1 MRLITTMNLSS
12 ATSTRAA
19 APSAAP
25 RHLRV
30 SCHQST
36 SRGSSVASRRKLAR
50 VMGMNVRTA
59 SRGLTHGEE
68 RRVAATVLVIGSGA
82 AGLRAAIELAERG
95 VQVVCVSKRRRDDAH
110 TVLAAGG
117 INAALATMD
126 PEDSWEQHAA
136 DTLREA
142 YWLADPGIVE
152 LLCREAPAAIEEL
165 VRYGVQFA
173 REDDGRLTQRFFG
186 AHRWRRTCFAGDY
199 TGREIQRA
207 LVGRA
212 AEVGVAMRDDLYVSR
227 LLVHDGRV
235 FGVYAFDVEDGG
247 RSVIVAD
254 AVILAAGGHT
264 RIWRRSSSRR
274 DENTGDAMRL
284 AAEAG
289 CRLRDMEFVQFHPTG
304 MVFPEESAGTLV
316 TEAVRGEGGILR
328 NAAGERFM
336 ERYDPERLELSARDR
351 VALANYIEIAEGRGT
366 EHGGVLLDVSHL
378 DRDMVL
384 RRLPR
389 MYRQFIDLAMVDITS
404 TPMEVAPTA
413 HYSMGGVW
421 VDAETHATE
430 VEGLYAV
437 GECATGVHGA
447 NRLGGNSLTECVV
460 FGRIVGAEAARWSAK
475 LDVQVRDR
483 AAIAAA
489 REEVDE
495 LLARRGEE
503 FPRPLQRA
511 VRDLMAECCGVV
523 RSENGLREGLTR
535 LDEVA
540 ARARD
545 MEVRP
550 DIAGYDDLA
559 YAFDLKG
566 SLLAARSTLQCALE
580 RRETR
585 GAHNRVDFPDQD
597 PGLQLNLVWSCE
609 GTITREPIPQPSS
622 AVAALADGPEL
633 ETTGRLLE

>member
-1 MRLITTMNLSS
+1 
-12 ATSTRAA
+12 
-19 APSAAP
+19 
-25 RHLRV
+25 V
-30 SCHQST
+30 
-36 SRGSSVASRRKLAR
+36 
-50 VMGMNVRTA
+50 
-59 SRGLTHGEE
+59 THVEE
-68 RRVAATVLVIGSGA
+68 RRTAATVLVIGTGA

-95 VQVVCVSKRRRDDAH
+95 VQVLCVGKRRRDDAH
-110 TVLAAGG
+110 TVLASGG

-126 PEDSWEQHAA
+126 PEDSWQHHAA
-136 DTLREA
+136 DTLRES
-142 YWLADPGIVE
+142 YWLADPRAVE
-152 LLCREAPAAIEEL
+152 LLCREAPAAVEDL
-165 VRYGVQFA
+165 VRYGAQFA
-173 REDDGRLTQRFFG
+173 REDDGRLTQRYFG
-186 AHRWRRTCFAGDY
+186 AHRFRRTCFAGDY

-212 AEVGVAMRDDLYVSR
+212 TDAGVAIRDDVYVTR
-227 LLVHDGRV
+227 LLVHEGRV
-235 FGVYAFDVEDGG
+235 FGAYGFDVEDGS
-247 RSVIVAD
+247 RWVIVAD
-254 AVILAAGGHT
+254 AVVLAAGGHT

-289 CRLRDMEFVQFHPTG
+289 CRLRDMELVQFHPTG

-336 ERYDPERLELSARDR
+336 ERYDPERLELSTRDR
-351 VALANYIEIAEGRGT
+351 VALANYTEIAEGRGT
-366 EHGGVLLDVSHL
+366 EHGGVLLDISHL
-378 DRDMVL
+378 DRELVL

-389 MYRQFIDLAMVDITS
+389 MYRQLLDLAMLDITS
-404 TPMEVAPTA
+404 TPIEVAPTA

-421 VDAETHATE
+421 VDPETHATD

-447 NRLGGNSLTECVV
+447 NRLGGNSLAECVV
-460 FGRIVGAEAARWSAK
+460 FGRIVGAEAARWSAQ
-475 LDVQVRDR
+475 LDVQARDH

-503 FPRPLQRA
+503 FARPLQRA
-511 VRDLMAECCGVV
+511 VRDLMSECGGVI
-523 RSENGLREGLTR
+523 RSEHGLREGLAR
-535 LDEVA
+535 LGEVA
-540 ARARD
+540 TRAHD

-559 YAFDLKG
+559 HAFDLHG
-566 SLLAARSTLQCALE
+566 SLLAARAMLDCALE

-585 GAHNRVDFPDQD
+585 GAHNRIDFPDQD
-597 PGLQLNLVWSCE
+597 PGLQVNLLWAGE
-609 GTITREPIPQPSS
+609 GTVTRETIPQPSS
-622 AVAALADGPEL
+622 EVAALADGPEL
-633 ETTGRLLE
+633 DATGRLLE

>member
-1 MRLITTMNLSS
+1 MNALSAAS
-12 ATSTRAA
+12 GLTQPDERRTAA
-19 APSAAP
+19 A
-25 RHLRV
+25 
-30 SCHQST
+30 
-36 SRGSSVASRRKLAR
+36 
-50 VMGMNVRTA
+50 
-59 SRGLTHGEE
+59 
-68 RRVAATVLVIGSGA
+68 VLVIGTGA

-95 VQVVCVSKRRRDDAH
+95 VQVLCVGKRRRDDAH
-110 TVLAAGG
+110 TVLASGG

-136 DTLREA
+136 DTLRES
-142 YWLADPGIVE
+142 YWLADPRAVE
-152 LLCREAPAAIEEL
+152 LLCREAPEAIGDL
-165 VRYGVQFA
+165 VRYGAQFA
-173 REDDGRLTQRFFG
+173 REDDGRLTQRYFG

-199 TGREIQRA
+199 TGREIQRT
-207 LVGRA
+207 LVHRA
-212 AEVGVAMRDDLYVSR
+212 AEMGVAMRDDVYVTR
-227 LLVHDGRV
+227 LLVHEGRV
-235 FGVYAFDVEDGG
+235 FGAYGFDVEDGS
-247 RSVIVAD
+247 RWVIVAD
-254 AVILAAGGHT
+254 AVVLAAGGHT

-289 CRLRDMEFVQFHPTG
+289 CRLRDMEFVQFHPSG

-336 ERYDPERLELSARDR
+336 ERYDPERLELSTRDR
-351 VALANYIEIAEGRGT
+351 VALAIYTEIAEGRGT
-366 EHGGVLLDVSHL
+366 EHGGVLLDISHL
-378 DRDMVL
+378 DRDLVL

-389 MYRQFIDLAMVDITS
+389 MYRQFIDLAMLDITS

-421 VDAETHATE
+421 VDAESHATD

-437 GECATGVHGA
+437 GECGSGVHGA
-447 NRLGGNSLTECVV
+447 NRLGGNSLAEAVV
-460 FGRIVGAEAARWSAK
+460 FGRIVGAEAARWSAQ
-475 LDVQVRDR
+475 LDVQARDH

-503 FPRPLQRA
+503 FARPLQRA
-511 VRDLMAECCGVV
+511 VRDLMSECGGVV
-523 RSENGLREGLTR
+523 RSEDGLRNGLAR

-545 MEVRP
+545 LEVRP

-559 YAFDLKG
+559 HALDLQG
-566 SLLAARSTLQCALE
+566 SLLAARATLECARE

-585 GAHNRVDFPDQD
+585 GAHNRVDFPEQD
-597 PGLQLNLVWSCE
+597 PGLQVNLAWDADGSIA
-609 GTITREPIPQPSS
+609 GEPIPQPSR
-622 AVAALADGPEL
+622 AVAALAGGPDL
-633 ETTGRLLE
+633 DVRSRLLE

>member
-1 MRLITTMNLSS
+1 VIS
-12 ATSTRAA
+12 
-19 APSAAP
+19 
-25 RHLRV
+25 
-30 SCHQST
+30 
-36 SRGSSVASRRKLAR
+36 
-50 VMGMNVRTA
+50 RTA
-59 SRGLTHGEE
+59 LRPLTHAEE
-68 RRVAATVLVIGSGA
+68 RRAAVTALVIGSGA

-95 VQVVCVSKRRRDDAH
+95 VQVLCVGKRRRDDAH

-142 YWLADPGIVE
+142 YWLADPRSVE
-152 LLCREAPAAIEEL
+152 LMCREAPAAVEDL
-165 VRYGVQFA
+165 VAYGAQFA

-212 AEVGVAMRDDLYVSR
+212 AEVGVAIRDDLYVTR
-227 LLVHDGRV
+227 LLVHNGRV
-235 FGVYAFDVEDGG
+235 FGVYGFDVEDGS
-247 RSVIVAD
+247 RWVIVAD
-254 AVILAAGGHT
+254 SVVLAAGGHT

-336 ERYDPERLELSARDR
+336 ERYDPERLELSTRDR
-351 VALANYIEIAEGRGT
+351 VALANYTEIAEGRGT
-366 EHGGVLLDVSHL
+366 EHGGVLLDISHL
-378 DRDMVL
+378 DHDLVL

-389 MYRQFIDLAMVDITS
+389 MYRQFIDLAMLDITN

-421 VDAETHATE
+421 IDAETHATD

-460 FGRIVGAEAARWSAK
+460 FGRIVGAEAARWSAQ
-475 LDVQVRDR
+475 LDVQARDH

-511 VRDLMAECCGVV
+511 VRDLMSECGGVV
-523 RSENGLREGLTR
+523 RSEDGLRDGLAR

-540 ARARD
+540 ARAQD

-559 YAFDLKG
+559 HALDLQG
-566 SLLAARSTLQCALE
+566 SLLAARATLQCALV

-585 GAHNRVDFPDQD
+585 GAHNRVDFPAQD
-597 PGLQLNLVWSCE
+597 PGLQVNLVWSGD
-609 GTITREPIPQPSS
+609 GTVTHEPIPQPSP
-622 AVAALADGPEL
+622 AVVALAGGPEL
-633 ETTGRLLE
+633 DAKGRLLE

>member
-1 MRLITTMNLSS
+1 MHRIEEQ
-12 ATSTRAA
+12 RA
-19 APSAAP
+19 
-25 RHLRV
+25 
-30 SCHQST
+30 
-36 SRGSSVASRRKLAR
+36 
-50 VMGMNVRTA
+50 
-59 SRGLTHGEE
+59 
-68 RRVAATVLVIGSGA
+68 AATVLVIGAGA

-95 VQVVCVSKRRRDDAH
+95 LQVLCVSKRRRDDAH

-136 DTLREA
+136 DTLREG
-142 YWLADPGIVE
+142 YWLADPRIVE
-152 LLCREAPAAIEEL
+152 RLCHEAPAAIEEL
-165 VRYGVQFA
+165 VRYGVHFA

-207 LVGRA
+207 LVSRA
-212 AEVGVAMRDDLYVSR
+212 TEVGVAMSDDLYVTR
-227 LLVHDGRV
+227 LLVYDGRV
-235 FGVYAFDVEDGG
+235 FGVYGFDIEDGS
-247 RSVIVAD
+247 RRVIVAD

-284 AAEAG
+284 AVEAG

-328 NAAGERFM
+328 NAAGARFM

-351 VALANYIEIAEGRGT
+351 VALAIYTEIAEGRGT
-366 EHGGVLLDVSHL
+366 EHGGVCLDISHL
-378 DRDMVL
+378 DRDTVL

-389 MYRQFIDLAMVDITS
+389 MYRQFIDLAMLDITS

-413 HYSMGGVW
+413 HYSMGGIRI
-421 VDAETHATE
+421 DAETYATD
-430 VEGLYAV
+430 VEGLYAI

-447 NRLGGNSLTECVV
+447 NRLGGNSLAECVV
-460 FGRIVGAEAARWSAK
+460 LGRIVGAEAARWSAT
-475 LDVQVRDR
+475 LDAQVRDR
-483 AAIAAA
+483 AAVARA
-489 REEVDE
+489 REEIDE
-495 LLARRGEE
+495 VLAGRGEE
-503 FPRPLQRA
+503 FARPLQRA
-511 VRDLMAECCGVV
+511 VRDLMSEYCGVV
-523 RSENGLREGLTR
+523 RSESGLRDGLAR
-535 LDEVA
+535 LEEVA
-540 ARARD
+540 TRARD
-545 MEVRP
+545 LEVRP

-559 YAFDLKG
+559 HAFDLQG
-566 SLLAARSTLQCALE
+566 SLLAARATLECARE

-597 PGLQLNLVWSCE
+597 RELQANLVWQHD
-609 GTITREPIPQPSS
+609 GTLTREGVPQPST
-622 AVAALADGPEL
+622 AVAALAEGPEL
-633 ETTGRLLE
+633 DVKGRLLE

>member
-1 MRLITTMNLSS
+1 MNAL
-12 ATSTRAA
+12 AA
-19 APSAAP
+19 ARP
-25 RHLRV
+25 
-30 SCHQST
+30 
-36 SRGSSVASRRKLAR
+36 
-50 VMGMNVRTA
+50 
-59 SRGLTHGEE
+59 LTQPDE
-68 RRVAATVLVIGSGA
+68 RRTAATVLVIGTGA
-82 AGLRAAIELAERG
+82 AGLRAAIEVAERG
-95 VQVVCVSKRRRDDAH
+95 VQVLCVGKRRRDDAH
-110 TVLAAGG
+110 TVLASGG
-117 INAALATMD
+117 INAALGTMD

-136 DTLREA
+136 DTLRES
-142 YWLADPGIVE
+142 YWLADPRAVE
-152 LLCREAPAAIEEL
+152 LLCRGAPDAIEDL
-165 VRYGVQFA
+165 VRYGAQFA
-173 REDDGRLTQRFFG
+173 REDDGRLTQRYFG

-199 TGREIQRA
+199 TGREIQRT
-207 LVGRA
+207 LVRRA
-212 AEVGVAMRDDLYVSR
+212 AEVGVAIRDDVYVTR

-235 FGVYAFDVEDGG
+235 FGAYGFDVEDGS
-247 RSVIVAD
+247 RWVIVAD
-254 AVILAAGGHT
+254 TVVLAAGGHT

-284 AAEAG
+284 AAGAG

-336 ERYDPERLELSARDR
+336 ERYDPERLELSTRDR
-351 VALANYIEIAEGRGT
+351 VALANYTEIAEGRGT
-366 EHGGVLLDVSHL
+366 EHGGVLLDISHL
-378 DRDMVL
+378 DRDLVL

-389 MYRQFIDLAMVDITS
+389 MYRQFIDLAMLDITS

-421 VDAETHATE
+421 VDAETHVTD

-447 NRLGGNSLTECVV
+447 NRLGGNSLAECVV
-460 FGRIVGAEAARWSAK
+460 FGRSVGAEAARWSAQ
-475 LDVQVRDR
+475 LDVQARDH

-503 FPRPLQRA
+503 FARPLQRA
-511 VRDLMAECCGVV
+511 VRDLMSECGGVI
-523 RSENGLREGLTR
+523 RSEDGLRDGLAR
-535 LDEVA
+535 LNAVA

-545 MEVRP
+545 LEVRP

-559 YAFDLKG
+559 HALDLQG
-566 SLLAARSTLQCALE
+566 SLLAARATLECALE

-585 GAHNRVDFPDQD
+585 GAHNRVDFPGQD
-597 PGLQLNLVWSCE
+597 PGLQVNLVWAADR
-609 GTITREPIPQPSS
+609 TIAGEPIPQPSP
-622 AVAALADGPEL
+622 AVAALAGGPDL
-633 ETTGRLLE
+633 DVPGRLLE